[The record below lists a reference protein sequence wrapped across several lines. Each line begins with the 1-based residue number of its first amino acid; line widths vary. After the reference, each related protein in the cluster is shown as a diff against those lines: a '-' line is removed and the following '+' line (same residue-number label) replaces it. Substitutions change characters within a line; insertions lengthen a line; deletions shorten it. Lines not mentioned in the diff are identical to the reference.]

1 MIDGETKQKL
11 LQELEKSG
19 NVYLSCMKVGINKS
33 TFYRWREDKG
43 FWKTANTAIKRGREN
58 NCDVAEHALMMNVKD
73 KKMDAIKYVLAHN
86 SARYKPKIRKVI
98 IEHSQTGEKKE
109 ELKQMQ
115 REHWSEIG
123 EAYKSVIELVRNPVM
138 KFTEEKTKDILGK
151 MPGIQAKIGTPEY
164 IDEDSDVLFP
174 GEFLPDPDEDDNDLD
189 NETMN
194 KIILDLPEDNE

>member
-33 TFYRWREDKG
+33 TFYRWKEDKG
-43 FWKTANTAIKRGREN
+43 FWKAASAAIKRGREN

-86 SARYKPKIRKVI
+86 STRYKPKIRKVI

-115 REHWSEIG
+115 REHWDQIND
-123 EAYKSVIELVRNPVM
+123 AYKSLIELVRNPDM
-138 KFTEEKTKDILGK
+138 NLTEAQTEE
-151 MPGIQAKIGTPEY
+151 
-164 IDEDSDVLFP
+164 VLSK
-174 GEFLPDPDEDDNDLD
+174 LPDINIIDTEDLESAD
-189 NETMN
+189 T
-194 KIILDLPEDNE
+194 